1 MVADEMSRFMIW
13 AANIGAHLD
22 WSISSSLDHRLRNT
36 TRIFDVPEDTLQA
49 TAPDLDP
56 HNDPMK
62 EGIGHKDTP
71 NVTTAKDIAMKL
83 SEGTLLSVHA
93 MIGQLKRMSNTI
105 KRASIAEYDLQA
117 ARTRD
122 TKYGAD
128 SDDDY
133 EMLARKIVEHKFK
146 VTTETPSDTFIKTQD
161 ALTNGVEFRMRR
173 FKDWERHHKRQLDR
187 EKKRNPTRPTEIDK
201 SPIVGDGFEATQPH
215 SSKSSA
221 VPLSVGRLS
230 ERASEVESTVLSQRS
245 FDSKLFEIPESI
257 NQFTNVSRSVRSI
270 MGKTYVA
277 WPCPPKTPNYLSR
290 NDNVKCP
297 YCFDQLDNGELENKT
312 AWRKHVKRDLE
323 PYNCLHPQC
332 QEYLR
337 MFASEEQWSNHIKN
351 FHSQQTWVCRLK
363 PHLKAEVFQDEATIR
378 EHLQQRHKGMFPDSM
393 TETLMKSMHRSSEIS
408 LFEECPLN
416 CSDQPSM
423 SEENHLT
430 NHIANHLLSLA
441 MEALPERS
449 VASSQSTFPEDD
461 SDQSGDISATRSQ
474 LSRRKD
480 MNEMPCLEFEGGG
493 TIEGINEPHVGRTS
507 AIAIGIQKSIHTWLR
522 HIGSPSPYAN
532 HWKILFL
539 VFAFIARMRR
549 KKPAQAFETTPQ
561 APRGPNTS
569 ESSMKTTVDYEIY
582 TVGWICAIQAELVA
596 ALEILDE
603 EIMEPVPVSRHDGN
617 SYTLGKIGNHHVVV
631 AGLPRGQYG
640 VASAAKAARDMVR
653 TFPNVR
659 VGFMVGIGGGVP
671 TQGDIRL
678 GDIVVG
684 SSSYGSGGLL
694 QYNHKKTIKDRGMDL
709 IGDLNLPP
717 VSVLGAI
724 SKLAAYHE
732 RKGHNLNQTVEDVL
746 SKNPR
751 LIERGFQRPH
761 DNTDRLYKAKFTHPY
776 HGAKCSDACPTSNL
790 EKRVPRMEYEDNPKI
805 HYGLIASSSH
815 LMNDAVTRDELA
827 DQENVLCFETE
838 AAGLPYHFPCVVIRG
853 ISDYSDSHRGRE
865 WQGYAALVAAAYAK
879 QLLLQIPAWMIKE
892 EKRVKII
899 LNELDKKPV
908 PMSKTN
914 KATEGFD
921 RNTKREDEMRIL
933 DWLNA
938 IDYSSKQ
945 HELLQPQQRQPG
957 TGQSFVGS
965 ERFQAWLKS
974 DDSVLVCCGMPGA
987 GKTITTAIAIE
998 YLQSRFKDD
1007 PTVGVAYVYCSY
1019 QKSHQQNSQDVFTS
1033 FLKQLALHQSRL
1045 PTEIHKL
1052 YEKNDNGNKTP
1063 LFEDIITTLRD
1074 VMNSFS
1080 KTFIIVDALDEKDS
1094 WESFMSDMLELRGQT
1109 AANIFITSRPNL
1121 SLQEKMQDFFIY
1133 DIQAD
1138 DEDMGLYI
1146 DQRVKQMMVLSDQ
1159 NTELS
1164 DKVKQNFR
1172 NLIREKLNNAT
1183 KGIFL
1188 LARIY
1193 LDNLQEETNLKGIS
1207 IFLENLPTGLRAY
1220 EDAYEKTIRR
1230 IRNQGQ
1236 KHRDLAQRA
1245 LTWLTFAREPL
1256 SKGQFR
1262 HALSVD
1268 EGLSEL
1274 KDEDLVSTNIT
1285 LHVCMDLVK
1294 IEERSD
1300 TVSLLHY
1307 TTMEYLKANPNHLL
1321 SLGSSD
1327 DPKFIAN
1334 PSDSEIERSM
1344 ARGHY
1349 ETTIAT
1355 ASVTYLLFEG
1365 FRTGQCGSEKEHRSR
1380 LREHP
1385 LYSYAARNWG
1395 YHARKGGPCSKTIEF
1410 LKSETHVSASSQCL
1424 PIFRSGIDSRGSWS
1438 SARLGRVTGL
1448 HLTAYFGLERET
1460 MSLLSRGMEPDVR
1473 DGWGRTPLS
1482 YASERGHVDVVTQ
1495 LLDFGV
1501 DPESEGDW
1509 ESHDLPRTALSHAA
1523 KNGHAGVVK
1532 LLLEKGR
1539 VRPDSNPSVVE
1550 GRPERTPLSFAT
1562 EDGHQDVVKIL
1573 IDAHEIALDPESHIS
1588 STPSL
1593 HATQS
1598 ASAQPYE
1605 RNTAAESSNITLYA
1619 TGVQTPNSPA
1629 NISRGYSGLP
1639 QRGNLER
1646 FACPFHKLDPVKHQ
1660 SCEHYSLTNWYH
1672 THQHLSRVHT
1682 LGIDFNHAAYCAI
1695 CRIPYKGKNAEAEWQ
1710 HHLRAGQ
1717 CMHASMEETG
1727 KLLPVEFI
1735 KLARLGTGL
1744 SSEQRWYA
1752 AWDKLF
1758 PHLAKPSSPYFES
1771 RVDLLRRHAYKRIQ
1785 RSLGYDDPAAVN
1797 KLVDE
1802 LFSSPDIPQ
1811 TVPQSQFLSPDTI
1824 VSPSP
1829 AAGPSN
1835 WFTSPSQISSA
1846 GPGSSAASY
1855 SAGDFPIPDML
1866 LSPDF
1871 SMHPSPVTEATAVL
1885 GPNPFSANCPG
1896 VFFDPCAPPSDQD
1909 FHTDQGYMGP

>member
-1 MVADEMSRFMIW
+1 
-13 AANIGAHLD
+13 
-22 WSISSSLDHRLRNT
+22 
-36 TRIFDVPEDTLQA
+36 
-49 TAPDLDP
+49 
-56 HNDPMK
+56 
-62 EGIGHKDTP
+62 
-71 NVTTAKDIAMKL
+71 
-83 SEGTLLSVHA
+83 
-93 MIGQLKRMSNTI
+93 
-105 KRASIAEYDLQA
+105 
-117 ARTRD
+117 
-122 TKYGAD
+122 
-128 SDDDY
+128 
-133 EMLARKIVEHKFK
+133 
-146 VTTETPSDTFIKTQD
+146 
-161 ALTNGVEFRMRR
+161 
-173 FKDWERHHKRQLDR
+173 
-187 EKKRNPTRPTEIDK
+187 
-201 SPIVGDGFEATQPH
+201 
-215 SSKSSA
+215 
-221 VPLSVGRLS
+221 
-230 ERASEVESTVLSQRS
+230 
-245 FDSKLFEIPESI
+245 
-257 NQFTNVSRSVRSI
+257 
-270 MGKTYVA
+270 
-277 WPCPPKTPNYLSR
+277 
-290 NDNVKCP
+290 
-297 YCFDQLDNGELENKT
+297 
-312 AWRKHVKRDLE
+312 
-323 PYNCLHPQC
+323 
-332 QEYLR
+332 
-337 MFASEEQWSNHIKN
+337 
-351 FHSQQTWVCRLK
+351 
-363 PHLKAEVFQDEATIR
+363 
-378 EHLQQRHKGMFPDSM
+378 
-393 TETLMKSMHRSSEIS
+393 
-408 LFEECPLN
+408 
-416 CSDQPSM
+416 
-423 SEENHLT
+423 
-430 NHIANHLLSLA
+430 
-441 MEALPERS
+441 
-449 VASSQSTFPEDD
+449 
-461 SDQSGDISATRSQ
+461 
-474 LSRRKD
+474 
-480 MNEMPCLEFEGGG
+480 MPCLEFEGGG

-1183 KGIFL
+1183 KGI
-1188 LARIY
+1188 
-1193 LDNLQEETNLKGIS
+1193 
-1207 IFLENLPTGLRAY
+1207 
-1220 EDAYEKTIRR
+1220 
-1230 IRNQGQ
+1230 
-1236 KHRDLAQRA
+1236 
-1245 LTWLTFAREPL
+1245 
-1256 SKGQFR
+1256 
-1262 HALSVD
+1262 VD

-1410 LKSETHVSASSQCL
+1410 LKSETHVK
-1424 PIFRSGIDSRGSWS
+1424 
-1438 SARLGRVTGL
+1438 
-1448 HLTAYFGLERET
+1448 RET

-1629 NISRGYSGLP
+1629 NISRGYS
-1639 QRGNLER
+1639 
-1646 FACPFHKLDPVKHQ
+1646 
-1660 SCEHYSLTNWYH
+1660 
-1672 THQHLSRVHT
+1672 
-1682 LGIDFNHAAYCAI
+1682 
-1695 CRIPYKGKNAEAEWQ
+1695 
-1710 HHLRAGQ
+1710 
-1717 CMHASMEETG
+1717 
-1727 KLLPVEFI
+1727 
-1735 KLARLGTGL
+1735 
-1744 SSEQRWYA
+1744 
-1752 AWDKLF
+1752 
-1758 PHLAKPSSPYFES
+1758 
-1771 RVDLLRRHAYKRIQ
+1771 
-1785 RSLGYDDPAAVN
+1785 AAVN